1 MTRRNLKRTGL
12 MILLIGLGLPVGAAA
27 VAADEPATVVVVKV
41 EGKQLLLLASDTPMR
56 LPDVVVD
63 AAGRPVHDLAL
74 RVPVEVRLEADER
87 GERLVVLDRWRGS
100 IAR

>member
-1 MTRRNLKRTGL
+1 MVKRNLKRTGL
-12 MILLIGLGLPVGAAA
+12 MIVLLALGLPVGAAA
-27 VAADEPATVVVVKV
+27 EAVEERATVVVVKV
-41 EGKQLLLLASDTPMR
+41 EGKKLRLLDADIPIP

-74 RVPVEVRLEADER
+74 RVPVEARLEADER